1 MTTQTQAAIQE
12 IRNLWAS
19 VFPENIASPDDAQL
33 TMWLLL
39 HDVETV
45 KKGIAH
51 LAAKY
56 KRLEGQMDSSYRVKF
71 CSSVMNRIEREQ
83 RQTML
88 SGENLI
94 REEHV
99 Q

>member
-12 IRNLWAS
+12 VRDLWTFL
-19 VFPENIASPDDAQL
+19 FPVEIAPPDEGQL

-39 HDVETV
+39 HDAEIV

-71 CSSVMNRIEREQ
+71 CSAVMNRIEQEQ
-83 RQTML
+83 GDRA
-88 SGENLI
+88 
-94 REEHV
+94 RCRV
-99 Q
+99 